1 MAAVE
6 IAKFLLPCV
15 TVLLIAYWL
24 INRPIK
30 LEKLKLEAE
39 ADMSNYKVIAP
50 IRLSAYERLVLFLER
65 TSPDEIFNREMESD
79 MSSFELQIKLLRVI
93 REEFEHNVSQQVY
106 VSPQAWQAVV
116 DAKNNVMQLINICA
130 TQVNATDKAI
140 NLAQTIIKTY
150 NEVTQTPTKS
160 AIQLLKNE
168 IGRIIL

>member
-93 REEFEHNVSQQVY
+93 REEFEHNVS
-106 VSPQAWQAVV
+106 PQAWQAVV

-150 NEVTQTPTKS
+150 NEVPQTPTKS

>member
-15 TVLLIAYWL
+15 TVLFIAYWL

-79 MSSFELQIKLLRVI
+79 MSSFELQIKLLRLAS
-93 REEFEHNVSQQVY
+93 RSRRQKQRY
-106 VSPQAWQAVV
+106 
-116 DAKNNVMQLINICA
+116 
-130 TQVNATDKAI
+130 ATD
-140 NLAQTIIKTY
+140 
-150 NEVTQTPTKS
+150 
-160 AIQLLKNE
+160 
-168 IGRIIL
+168 

>member
-93 REEFEHNVSQQVY
+93 REEFE
-106 VSPQAWQAVV
+106 AVV

-150 NEVTQTPTKS
+150 NEVPQTPTKS